1 MITQFQQLERLL
13 CTGGAGAQ
21 HGIDR
26 DALFS
31 EVVAHLLGMAFAVRG
46 ESPLAV
52 PASGAYVLGF
62 SMTEYEQ
69 DASLVHPSS
78 LRRRPLM
85 ARAEQGYDVPFARSK
100 SNERSRSFCVML
112 AARANSAFAS
122 SFRPSLANRSPR
134 TLGSR

>member
-1 MITQFQQLERLL
+1 MPDQQCDMAIGGKIPYGIDQRIGAGVVEALSNLYPIRCKLITQSQQLERLL
-13 CTGGAGAQ
+13 CAGGARAQ

-31 EVVAHLLGMAFAVRG
+31 EVVADLLGMAFAVRR

-62 SMTEYEQ
+62 SMTKYEQ

-78 LRRRPLM
+78 LRR
-85 ARAEQGYDVPFARSK
+85 
-100 SNERSRSFCVML
+100 
-112 AARANSAFAS
+112 
-122 SFRPSLANRSPR
+122 SP
-134 TLGSR
+134 